1 MTSQRARSS
10 PFLEHPTARMLK
22 DHLEYKELLKFDPR
36 NDWSEW
42 QTLYG
47 FAHVGNHN
55 RHCITYGG
63 GPEGGTMKS
72 HGGGWFVG
80 IGTGAQE

>member
-1 MTSQRARSS
+1 MKCLMTIS
-10 PFLEHPTARMLK
+10 PIRLSYFKKHPTARMLK

-47 FAHVGNHN
+47 FAHIGNHIG
-55 RHCITYGG
+55 ITSPTAEDLRAGS
-63 GPEGGTMKS
+63 KKL
-72 HGGGWFVG
+72 
-80 IGTGAQE
+80 